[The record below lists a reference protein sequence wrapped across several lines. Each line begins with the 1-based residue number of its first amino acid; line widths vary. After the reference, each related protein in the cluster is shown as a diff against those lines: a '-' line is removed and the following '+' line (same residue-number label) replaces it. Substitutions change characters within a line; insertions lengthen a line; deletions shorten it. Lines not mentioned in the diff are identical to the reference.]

1 MLKAWT
7 GRPAFRSR
15 FDVMEHADCGEQ
27 SRLFDQYSRAVTSYS
42 LRSEAARRAP
52 DTQSANDWL
61 EIERARDESEA
72 AWKALEEHIARHR
85 CLGLP
90 NTASVVASSEILGQ
104 AAAAALDAIVVAD
117 DQRRFI
123 ALNDAAVEIL
133 GMARTDVLGRCIDE
147 FFSSAAGEDI
157 PTAWRKFI
165 AEGMQ
170 IGICELST
178 PGPRRRFEYRAKS
191 NFAQGVHLSVLR
203 EVKM

>member
-1 MLKAWT
+1 
-7 GRPAFRSR
+7 
-15 FDVMEHADCGEQ
+15 MEHADCEEQ
-27 SRLFDQYSRAVTSYS
+27 SRLFDRYSRAATSYGS
-42 LRSEAARRAP
+42 RLEAVRRAP
-52 DTQSANDWL
+52 HEQSANDWL

-90 NTASVVASSEILGQ
+90 NTAGMVPSSEILGH
-104 AAAAALDAIVVAD
+104 AAAAALDAVVVAD
-117 DQRRFI
+117 DERRFI

-133 GMARTDVLGRCIDE
+133 GMERIDLLGRRIDE

-157 PTAWRKFI
+157 PAAWRSFI

-203 EVKM
+203 EVKT